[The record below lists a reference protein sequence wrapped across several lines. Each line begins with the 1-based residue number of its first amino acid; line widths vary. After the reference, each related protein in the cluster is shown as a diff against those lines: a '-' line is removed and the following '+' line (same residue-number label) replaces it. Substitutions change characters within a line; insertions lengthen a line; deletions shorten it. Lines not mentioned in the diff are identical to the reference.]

1 MLLLLRFFVTTLVHL
16 QAELLDLDL
25 PSLELLLEL
34 LAPPLQS
41 NVLLVKRPVLVA
53 QFGQLVPV
61 GADLL
66 LLLLLLPQRLV
77 LLLQLLDPVL
87 HVLDHTLVVLS

>member
-1 MLLLLRFFVTTLVHL
+1 MLLLLRFFVTALVHL
-16 QAELLDLDL
+16 QAKFLDLDL

-34 LAPPLQS
+34 LAPPLQP
-41 NVLLVKRPVLVA
+41 NVLLVKRPVLVPE
-53 QFGQLVPV
+53 FGQLVPV

-87 HVLDHTLVVLS
+87 HVLDHALVVLS

>member
-1 MLLLLRFFVTTLVHL
+1 LRFIATALVHL

-25 PSLELLLEL
+25 PSLKLLLEL
-34 LAPPLQS
+34 LALPLQPD
-41 NVLLVKRPVLVA
+41 VLLVKRPVLVA
-53 QFGQLVPV
+53 QLGQLVPV
-61 GADLL
+61 APDLL